1 MKKLLKRTLFWG
13 GGALV
18 LALAAATALQWF
30 LSHLAL
36 ERNSPP
42 GELVVVG
49 GRQMHLLCQGQGSP
63 AVILESGIPGTSLGW
78 TSVIAD
84 IASFARVCAY
94 DRAGYAWS
102 EAGPEPRTI
111 INITGELR
119 ELLRTARVDP
129 PYVLAGHSFG
139 GLVVQLYAS
148 RFPDEV
154 AGMVL
159 VDSAHPDLA
168 RRPGQLERMRGIALR
183 LKLLAPLGIA
193 RHIIDPPTGNP
204 ESRPTS
210 VREME
215 KELLATTRSFRTMA
229 SELPGLRESL
239 NQAAKDRPRLGRKP
253 LVVLTEGRR
262 RKEFWHAMQEQFTEL
277 SDSSEWQVVDGAGH
291 FIHQD
296 EPDIVV
302 DAVRRVVESARGQVG
317 GSRSARKIADWLRG
331 RPAITER
338 EIGAVA
344 VAGARKWPSKIELPG
359 KTRDKRETEQ

>member
-1 MKKLLKRTLFWG
+1 MRQLLKRALFWG

-18 LALAAATALQWF
+18 LALAVATALQWW

-36 ERNSPP
+36 EGNPPP

-49 GRQMHLLCQGQGSP
+49 GRQIHLLCQGQGSP
-63 AVILESGIPGTSLGW
+63 AVILESGIPGISLGW
-78 TSVIAD
+78 ASVIDD

-111 INITGELR
+111 SNITRELR
-119 ELLRTARVDP
+119 DLLRIARVDP

-159 VDSAHPDLA
+159 VDSSHPDLA
-168 RRPGQLERMRGIALR
+168 RRSGQLERMGAVAFRMR
-183 LKLLAPLGIA
+183 LLAPLGIA
-193 RHIIDPPTGNP
+193 RLMIDLPSGNP
-204 ESRPTS
+204 ESRPSS
-210 VREME
+210 VRAME
-215 KELLATTRSFRTMA
+215 KEVLATTRSFRTMA
-229 SELPGLRESL
+229 SELAGLPESL
-239 NQAAKDRPRLGRKP
+239 TQAAVDRPRLGRKP
-253 LVVLTEGRR
+253 LVVLTEGQRR
-262 RKEFWHAMQEQFTEL
+262 MEFWHAMQEQFTEL
-277 SDSSEWQVVDGAGH
+277 SDSSEWQVVNGAGH

-302 DAVRRVVESARGQVG
+302 DAVRRVVESAREQPGDVVEQV
-317 GSRSARKIADWLRG
+317 
-331 RPAITER
+331 E
-338 EIGAVA
+338 
-344 VAGARKWPSKIELPG
+344 
-359 KTRDKRETEQ
+359 

>member
-1 MKKLLKRTLFWG
+1 MRKLLKRALFWS

-18 LALAAATALQWF
+18 LALVAATALQWF

-36 ERNSPP
+36 ERNPPP
-42 GELVVVG
+42 GEVVVAG

-78 TSVIAD
+78 VSVMED

-102 EAGPEPRTI
+102 EARPEPRTI
-111 INITGELR
+111 SNITRELR
-119 ELLRTARVDP
+119 DLLRTARVDP

-148 RFPDEV
+148 QFPEEV

-168 RRPGQLERMRGIALR
+168 RRPGHLDRMGGVALR
-183 LKLLAPLGIA
+183 LRLLAPLGIA
-193 RHIIDPPTGNP
+193 RLIIEAPAGSPD
-204 ESRPTS
+204 SRPNS
-210 VREME
+210 VRAME

-229 SELPGLRESL
+229 SELAGLRESL
-239 NQAAKDRPRLGRKP
+239 NQAAEARPRLGRKP
-253 LVVLTEGRR
+253 LFVLTEGQRR
-262 RKEFWHAMQEQFTEL
+262 IEFWHAMQEQFTEL
-277 SDSSEWQVVDGAGH
+277 SDSSEWQVVNGAGH

-302 DAVRRVVESARGQVG
+302 DAVRRVVETARGQ
-317 GSRSARKIADWLRG
+317 
-331 RPAITER
+331 
-338 EIGAVA
+338 
-344 VAGARKWPSKIELPG
+344 PG
-359 KTRDKRETEQ
+359 DVVE